1 MNRTYLMMLKRYGLY
16 SAIVDAFDKELHAI
30 ARNERP
36 ELERL
41 VQKVMDGEDIAVSSL
56 SIEELQYVKTTRIL
70 LGQTLYSDSWLE
82 L

>member
-1 MNRTYLMMLKRYGLY
+1 MNRTYLIMLKRYGLY
-16 SAIVDAFDKELHAI
+16 SAIVDAFDKEIHAI

-36 ELERL
+36 ELEKI
-41 VQKVMDGEDIAVSSL
+41 VHMVMDGEKIDL
-56 SIEELQYVKTTRIL
+56 SKLSNDELHYVKTTRVL